1 MNQREQ
7 AINNHIQ
14 QDAFAIHLGAKV
26 EIIEPGHSRVTLIVT
41 DNLLNF
47 HGTTHGGIVFS
58 VGDIAFAAAG
68 NSRGQTA
75 VALNMTISFLR
86 ATQAGDILVA
96 EAQEQALNGP
106 IGVYDITVVEQNSG
120 ELVAQIQ
127 AMIYR
132 KKEWFVTEELSS
144 SPETGSHLVDEG
156 A

>member
-1 MNQREQ
+1 MNERD
-7 AINNHIQ
+7 ATINAYVQ
-14 QDAFAIHLGAKV
+14 KDPFANHLGAKV
-26 EIIEPGHSRVTLIVT
+26 EILSPGHSRVSLTVT
-41 DNLLNF
+41 ENLLNF

-96 EAQEQALNGP
+96 EAKEQDLNGP
-106 IGVYDITVVEQNSG
+106 IALYDIIVTEQKG
-120 ELVAQIQ
+120 DELVAQIQ

-132 KKEWFVTEELSS
+132 KRDWFVPD
-144 SPETGSHLVDEG
+144 SPTGP
-156 A
+156 

>member
-1 MNQREQ
+1 MGDRQT
-7 AINNHIQ
+7 AIEAHIQ
-14 QDAFAIHLGAKV
+14 KDPFANYLGAKV
-26 EIIEPGHSRVTLIVT
+26 EILAPGHSRVLLTVT
-41 DNLLNF
+41 ENLLNF

-86 ATQAGDILVA
+86 VTEGGDTLVA
-96 EAQEQALNGP
+96 EAKERALNGP
-106 IGVYDITVVEQNSG
+106 IGLYDITVIEQKSG

-132 KKEWFVTEELSS
+132 KREWFIQEEESGGL
-144 SPETGSHLVDEG
+144 GD
-156 A
+156 

>member
-1 MNQREQ
+1 MNEREQ
-7 AINNHIQ
+7 AIHDHIQ
-14 QDAFAIHLGAKV
+14 QDAFANHLGAKV
-26 EIIEPGHSRVTLIVT
+26 EIVAPGHSRVTLTVT
-41 DNLLNF
+41 QNLLNF
-47 HGTTHGGIVFS
+47 HGTTHGGIVFG

-86 ATQAGDILVA
+86 ATQAGDTLIA

-106 IGVYDITVVEQNSG
+106 IGTYHITIIEQNSG

-132 KKEWFVTEELSS
+132 KREWFVPQAT
-144 SPETGSHLVDEG
+144 